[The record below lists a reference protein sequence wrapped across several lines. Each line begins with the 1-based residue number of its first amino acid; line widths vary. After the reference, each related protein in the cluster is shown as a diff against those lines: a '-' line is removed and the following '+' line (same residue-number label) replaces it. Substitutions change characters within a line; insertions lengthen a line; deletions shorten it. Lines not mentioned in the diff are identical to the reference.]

1 MSDTKNLPFKID
13 TQNELSNWRAETFF
27 SKEPETLAWLKEFA
41 AREIPPLLLDI
52 GANIGLYSLFYLSLK
67 STTETISCEPF
78 SENIRLLEKNL
89 EMNNFGTRAE
99 IVKEPLSSVVELGYA
114 EISDTRPGGSGYV
127 YKKFSG
133 KEVTGPPTNASNIDS
148 ILSTESRRVIIKID
162 TDGSDFGILCGAA
175 KSLKHGNIDSIL
187 IESSEHV
194 QERIKIFL
202 KKFGLIPDQRFNS
215 MDNHS
220 DARRINT
227 GKTERNR
234 VYSKI

>member
-1 MSDTKNLPFKID
+1 
-13 TQNELSNWRAETFF
+13 
-27 SKEPETLAWLKEFA
+27 
-41 AREIPPLLLDI
+41 
-52 GANIGLYSLFYLSLK
+52 
-67 STTETISCEPF
+67 
-78 SENIRLLEKNL
+78 
-89 EMNNFGTRAE
+89 MNNFGTRAE

-215 MDNHS
+215 MDNQY
-220 DARRINT
+220 R
-227 GKTERNR
+227 ENR
-234 VYSKI
+234 EKSSL